1 MAQHRKNPVCAA
13 CHSMIDPAGF
23 ALENFDAVGKWRDTD
38 DTGKT
43 IDATGELPD
52 GARFNGITDF
62 RRALL
67 SQPERFVNTITEKLL
82 TYALGRGLTYRDAPY
97 VRKIRGGAA
106 SSNYRMSS
114 IIYGIIQS
122 DPFLM
127 RRAPEKAVT
136 SVASRGN

>member
-38 DTGKT
+38 DSDKPV
-43 IDATGELPD
+43 DATGELPD
-52 GARFNGITDF
+52 GTRFNGITEF
-62 RRALL
+62 RQALV
-67 SQPERFVNTITEKLL
+67 SQPERFVNTLTEKLL
-82 TYALGRGLTYRDAPY
+82 TYALGRGLTYQDAPY
-97 VRKIRGGAA
+97 VRKIRNAA
-106 SSNYRMSS
+106 APSNYRLSS

-127 RRAPEKAVT
+127 RRAAERSK
-136 SVASRGN
+136 S